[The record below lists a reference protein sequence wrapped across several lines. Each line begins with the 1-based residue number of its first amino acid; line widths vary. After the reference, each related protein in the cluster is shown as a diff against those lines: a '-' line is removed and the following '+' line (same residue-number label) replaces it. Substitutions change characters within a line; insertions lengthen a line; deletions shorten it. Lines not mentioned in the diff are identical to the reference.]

1 MQHLRLFAIA
11 ALLMPAVL
19 HAQDNP
25 RSGIVPP
32 DRPDRRPTARPG
44 HGRAIQQ
51 LPPQREVAPVQRFT
65 LTAVTIEGSTLPAAE
80 LAPAYARFIG
90 TPVDATQMQAIINAI
105 GEIYGRSDV
114 ALYTILAPDQDY
126 AGGVLRLTAVEGHI
140 ESAVIR
146 GAGAKMR
153 RLVGR
158 YVAPLMQEK
167 PLQKRSLQRYVSLIR
182 DIPGLN
188 PTVDFER
195 GGRPGAVKLV
205 IAAKPQPFQLGFGI
219 NNRGT
224 ALLGKAQAQLD
235 LYANSLL
242 LGGDQVRLSYARPVR
257 APYYQ
262 SLSGA
267 YSVPLNAN
275 GLTVQLNA
283 GRLRTRPRDLPLK
296 GTATSGGA
304 QLSYAAIR
312 SYDTNLVLS
321 AGLDGVN
328 SDNAFL
334 GFTFSNER
342 TRALRLAASLT
353 LSSQTNQFSASAT
366 QSFGLDALGARLL
379 DPTISQLGFRKTNLR
394 LSDNKLIGKTW
405 ILRLNGSAQL
415 TSDRL
420 PSTEQF
426 TLGGDEFGRA
436 YETALISGDTG
447 YGVSGELAF
456 HPTKVP
462 QLFNGSELYMFVD
475 RGSVRYRS
483 RNGFAASESHLGSWG
498 GGARIALLNRTMVQV
513 EAARGFNNPVFY
525 EDRRKWRFILS
536 LRTLM

>member
-1 MQHLRLFAIA
+1 MRLLSLLPIA
-11 ALLMPAVL
+11 ASLIPVAAQ
-19 HAQDNP
+19 AQDNA

-32 DRPDRRPTARPG
+32 DRADRRPATRPG
-44 HGRAIQQ
+44 HGRAVRQ
-51 LPPQREVAPVQRFT
+51 LPPQRDVAPVQRFT
-65 LTAVTIEGSTLPAAE
+65 LTGVTIEGSTLRPAE
-80 LAPAYARFIG
+80 LVPVYARFIG
-90 TPVDATQMQAIINAI
+90 TAVDATQMQAIINEI
-105 GEIYGRSDV
+105 GQIYERSDI

-140 ESAVIR
+140 ESAVVR
-146 GAGAKMR
+146 GAGSKMR

-158 YVAPLMQEK
+158 YVAPLMRET
-167 PLQKRSLQRYVSLIR
+167 PLRKRSLQRYVSLIR

-188 PTVDFER
+188 PIVDFER
-195 GGRPGAVKLV
+195 GSRPGGVKLV
-205 IAAKPQPFQLGFGI
+205 IAAKPRPFQLGLGI

-224 ALLGKAQAQLD
+224 ALLGKTQAQVD
-235 LYANSLL
+235 VYANSLL
-242 LGGDQVRLSYARPVR
+242 LGGDQMRLSYARPIR
-257 APYYQ
+257 AAYYQ
-262 SLSGA
+262 SISAA
-267 YSVPLNAN
+267 YAMPLNAD
-275 GLTVQLNA
+275 GLTLQVNA
-283 GRLRTRPRDLPLK
+283 GKLRTRPRDLPLN
-296 GTATSGGA
+296 GHATSGGT
-304 QLSYAAIR
+304 QVSYAAIR
-312 SYDTNLVLS
+312 RYDTNLVVS

-353 LSSQTNQFSASAT
+353 LSSETNLFSVSAT

-379 DPTISQLGFRKTNLR
+379 DPTVSQLDFRKINLR
-394 LSDNKLIGKTW
+394 LGDNKVIGKSW
-405 ILRLNGSAQL
+405 ILRMNGSAQF

-456 HPTKVP
+456 HPVKVP
-462 QLFNGSELYMFVD
+462 PILSGSEVYMFVD

-483 RNGFAASESHLGSWG
+483 RNGFAASRSHLGSWG
-498 GGARIALLNRTMVQV
+498 GGARIAMINRAIIQV
-513 EAARGFNNPVFY
+513 EAAHGFNNPVFY
-525 EDRRKWRFILS
+525 ADRRNWRVVLS
-536 LRTLM
+536 VRSII